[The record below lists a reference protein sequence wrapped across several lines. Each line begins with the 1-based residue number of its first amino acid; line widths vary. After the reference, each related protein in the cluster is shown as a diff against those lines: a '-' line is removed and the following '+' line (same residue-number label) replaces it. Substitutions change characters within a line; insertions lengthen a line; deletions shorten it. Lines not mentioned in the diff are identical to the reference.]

1 MLKKNRRFGPGG
13 HPLHATR
20 GELLEETSCCVL
32 KIGDFSLLLS
42 LCCATDITTTWGELL
57 EQTSCCVLKIGDAKN
72 LEQVPIRG
80 LRSDCTKMV

>member
-42 LCCATDITTTWGELL
+42 LCCATDITIATWGELL
-57 EQTSCCVLKIGDAKN
+57 EQTSCCVLKIGH
-72 LEQVPIRG
+72 
-80 LRSDCTKMV
+80 SF